1 MPEDCLQDASSPR
14 YSARGVS
21 AEKHDVHQVVN
32 RLDPGLFP
40 GSFCKVIPD
49 ALGGSEQHC
58 NIIHADGSGTKSI
71 LAYLH
76 YREFGDPGV
85 FEGISQ
91 DSIVMNLDDLLC
103 VGATGQVVLSNT
115 LNRNARNC
123 PGEVIRALIH
133 GSEAF
138 IQHLRDQGINI
149 VSGGGETAD
158 VGDLTGTIT
167 VDSNAVARL
176 KRDEV
181 IGNHIEGE
189 LCIVGLASSGQASYE
204 TFENSGI
211 GSNGLTSARHDLLAD
226 YYRSAYPET
235 FDPSMPEDLC
245 YSGPY
250 RLEDALPGSEHLKVG
265 EALLSPTRTYAPLID
280 AILKAHRPK
289 ITALIHCSGGGQTKC
304 LKFAYDTHIIKDNLF
319 DPPPIFTAIEAASRT
334 PQNEMYQVF
343 NMGHRMEIYT
353 DPETADSVIAIADS
367 YGVPAKIIGRTEP
380 AEANRLTLVTPSG
393 ETIVY

>member
-1 MPEDCLQDASSPR
+1 M
-14 YSARGVS
+14 
-21 AEKHDVHQVVN
+21 HQVVD

-76 YREFGDPGV
+76 YREFGDPAV

-103 VGATGQVVLSNT
+103 VGATGHVVLSNT

-123 PGEVIRALIH
+123 PSEVIRALIQ

-176 KRDEV
+176 RRDEV
-181 IGNHIEGE
+181 IRNHITGE
-189 LCIVGLASSGQASYE
+189 LCIVGLASSGRASYE

-226 YYRSAYPET
+226 YYRSQYPET
-235 FDPSMPEDLC
+235 FDASMPEALC

-250 RLEDALPGSEHLKVG
+250 RLEDALPGSKHLNVG
-265 EALLSPTRTYAPLID
+265 SALLSPTRTYAPLID

-304 LKFAYDTHIIKDNLF
+304 LKFAHNTHITKDNLF
-319 DPPPIFTAIEAASRT
+319 EPPPIFTAIETASRT
-334 PQNEMYQVF
+334 PQKEMYQVF
-343 NMGHRMEIYT
+343 NMGHRMEVYT
-353 DPETADSVIAIADS
+353 DPTTADAVIAIAESFGID
-367 YGVPAKIIGRTEP
+367 AKIIGRTEP
-380 AEANRLTLVTPSG
+380 AEVSRLTLITPSG
-393 ETIVY
+393 ETILY